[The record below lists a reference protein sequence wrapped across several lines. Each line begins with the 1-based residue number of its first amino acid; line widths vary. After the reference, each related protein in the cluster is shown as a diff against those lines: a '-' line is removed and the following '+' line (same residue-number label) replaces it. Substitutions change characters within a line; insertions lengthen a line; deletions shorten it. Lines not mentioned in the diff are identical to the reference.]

1 MVKIAKKITPI
12 LLTLIALL
20 SVFFCKPETKAFASS
35 QKFMEY
41 TRAMVYHSSGG
52 IYLASQYKFS
62 NEKKTFETENGPITV
77 CYQEIIPKM
86 IALANSANIAF
97 VYDESTPNVVII
109 IEKYYPSRT
118 DMNHDLGITGDEIE
132 EPMPKEEG
140 FWFTTYLTDSTSY
153 LAYGGKDALKS
164 NWSIYAKLMF
174 GIDSLTFD
182 DVGFNYVYG
191 TEYENIKTNGN
202 VYYDKLNGMYY
213 HSFYDIDENTVISMR
228 QTVPNTKNWY
238 SVLIGASVGVLG
250 IGLIVAIIV
259 KKKSGGTNG
268 ENREETKS
276 NAV

>member
-20 SVFFCKPETKAFASS
+20 SVVLYNPQTKAFANE

-62 NEKKTFETENGPITV
+62 DETKSFETEKGVISIG
-77 CYQEIIPKM
+77 YRDIIPKM
-86 IALANSANIAF
+86 IAIANSANIACI
-97 VYDESTPNVVII
+97 YDESTPNVVVV
-109 IEKYYPSRT
+109 IEKRYANRT
-118 DMNHDLGITGDEIE
+118 EMNHDLGITGDEID
-132 EPMPKEEG
+132 EPTPKEEG
-140 FWFTTYLTDSTSY
+140 FWFTTYLTESTTY
-153 LAYGGKDALKS
+153 LADGGKDTLKS
-164 NWSIYAKLMF
+164 NWSIYAKLIF
-174 GIDSLTFD
+174 GIDNLTFD
-182 DVGFNYVYG
+182 DVSFNYVYG

-202 VYYDKLNGMYY
+202 VYHDKTYDMYY
-213 HSFYDIDENTVISMR
+213 HSFYDINENTVISMR

-250 IGLIVAIIV
+250 VGLIVAMIV

-268 ENREETKS
+268 KNREETKS
-276 NAV
+276 DAV